1 MHAYPNRLLCVA
13 CPPTHSLTAASP
25 TRFDRA
31 SRALCARS
39 GINLVLS
46 GSLNHKKKDYKFGCG
61 LTIGGA

>member
-1 MHAYPNRLLCVA
+1 MHGYPNRLLCVV
-13 CPPTHSLTAASP
+13 CQPTH
-25 TRFDRA
+25 RFDRA

-39 GINLVLS
+39 GINLILS